1 MQLFKV
7 FFKILNKN
15 KGQLIMYT
23 VIYLSLALLMSN
35 VMKEQAEDEFT
46 GVSLDIALEN
56 KDQGRLGAALEQYL
70 GELHKLQELPEGKE
84 ALQDA
89 IYYGEIDYVLVIP
102 EDFSEKFAAG
112 DREGLL
118 EGTAVPGS
126 SSSYLAEHDME
137 SFLKTADLYVS
148 AGFALEDAV
157 DLTMEIFGFH
167 SGMAMRPAG
176 REAEQDGG
184 FIMEN
189 TKEKSRVEFLNQ
201 EDGQPLSEGFYFFQF
216 IPYVFVTMMILGVGV
231 VIKTF
236 QNKDLSARNKCS
248 AVPYLQQSL
257 QILLGCLVYMLG
269 VYAVFMAMA
278 GCNTGGYLF
287 TPQGILSAI
296 NALLFAVCALCVSW
310 FAVQFAPNTAV
321 LNAMSNVIGLGFSFL
336 GGVFVSLDV
345 MGDAARKIARFVP
358 SYWYVA
364 ANQDIQKVTG
374 FSDAGTVYKSYLMIV
389 MFSLAFFAAGLLA
402 NRMKLKSK

>member
-23 VIYLSLALLMSN
+23 VIYLSLALLMSS
-35 VMKEQAEDEFT
+35 VMKEQAEEEFT

-56 KDQGRLGAALEQYL
+56 KDQGKLGAALEQYL
-70 GELHKLQELPEGKE
+70 GERHRLKEMPKGKE

-89 IYYGEIDYVLVIP
+89 IYYEEIDYVMVIP

-112 DREGLL
+112 DRENLL
-118 EGTAVPGS
+118 EGTVVPKS

-137 SFLKTADLYVS
+137 SFLKTADMYVS
-148 AGFALEDAV
+148 AGFTMEDAV
-157 DLTMEIFGFH
+157 SFTLEDME
-167 SGMAMRPAG
+167 
-176 REAEQDGG
+176 
-184 FIMEN
+184 
-189 TKEKSRVEFLNQ
+189 EKGKVEFLNQ
-201 EDGQPLSEGFYFFQF
+201 EDGQPLSGGFYFFQF
-216 IPYVFVTMMILGVGV
+216 IPYIFVTMMILGVGV

-248 AVPYLQQSL
+248 AVPYLQQNL
-257 QILLGCLVYMLG
+257 QILLGCLVYMLV
-269 VYAVFMAMA
+269 VYAVFMVMA
-278 GCNTGGYLF
+278 GCNTGDYLF

-296 NALLFAVCALCVSW
+296 NALLFAVCALCLSW

-321 LNAMSNVIGLGFSFL
+321 LNAMSNVFGLGFSFL

-345 MGDAARKIARFVP
+345 MGETARKIARFVP
-358 SYWYVA
+358 SYWYVI
-364 ANQDIQKVTG
+364 ANQDIQKVNG
-374 FSDAGTVYKSYLMIV
+374 FSDAGTIYKSYLMV
-389 MFSLAFFAAGLLA
+389 AMFSLAFFAAGLLA
-402 NRMKLKSK
+402 NRMKVKSR

>member
-23 VIYLSLALLMSN
+23 VIYLSLALLMSS

-70 GELHKLQELPEGKE
+70 GEHHKLQELPEGKA

-89 IYYGEIDYVLVIP
+89 IYYEEIDYVLVIP
-102 EDFSEKFAAG
+102 EDFSERFAAG

-137 SFLKTADLYVS
+137 SFLKTADMYVS
-148 AGFALEDAV
+148 AGFALEDAAGF
-157 DLTMEIFGFH
+157 TME
-167 SGMAMRPAG
+167 
-176 REAEQDGG
+176 D
-184 FIMEN
+184 ME
-189 TKEKSRVEFLNQ
+189 EKGRVEFLNQ
-201 EDGQPLSEGFYFFQF
+201 ESGQLVSKGFYFFQF